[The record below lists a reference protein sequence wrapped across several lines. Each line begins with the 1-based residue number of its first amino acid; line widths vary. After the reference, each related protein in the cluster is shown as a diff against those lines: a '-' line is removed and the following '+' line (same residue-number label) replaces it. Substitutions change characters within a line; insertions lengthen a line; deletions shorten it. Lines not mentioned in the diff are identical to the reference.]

1 MKRAYG
7 ILIFLLS
14 IALLLTSCISTKQ
27 NVSGNG
33 TLIKDAIQ
41 GGESIVFG
49 NILWVEKGKQ
59 KKIGSGIFDFYIKP
73 DLLRLE
79 DKARIMCDVGE
90 NGNFVWTLAPGTYVI
105 NKMQYRDTWSG
116 NYFFVPHVAFRIKE
130 KAETYYIG
138 QLEVNFEPKRDLIGG
153 LSGQAKF
160 TVNDNSPE
168 AYENFLAEN
177 SINNKEDIKNAIM
190 IHDTRLPTT
199 FDTTAEFNIGM
210 QLINAILSAM

>member
-1 MKRAYG
+1 MKPANKF
-7 ILIFLLS
+7 LFLLLFF
-14 IALLLTSCISTKQ
+14 ALALTSCVSTKQ
-27 NVSGNG
+27 NVAGD
-33 TLIKDAIQ
+33 TALINEAIQ
-41 GGESIVFG
+41 SNESIVFG
-49 NILWVEKGKQ
+49 NILWIEKGKQ
-59 KKIGSGIFDFYIKP
+59 KEIGSGIFDFYVKP

-79 DKARIMCDVGE
+79 DKSRIICDVGK
-90 NGNFVWTLAPGTYVI
+90 NGDFVWTLKPGTYVI

-130 KAETYYIG
+130 DGETFYIG

-153 LSGQAKF
+153 MSGKAKF

-168 AYENFLAEN
+168 SYERFSQDSN
-177 SINNKEDIKNAIM
+177 INKESIQKSLM